1 MARDVTVHIGTSEN
15 GAGVKRPA
23 AWVETALL
31 LEPEPHDLMNG
42 VGSRFLR
49 HEISEDDELVGD
61 RPKDL
66 PESMTQREILKTYRD
81 ELRHYGEE
89 VMGMWGNEM
98 GTARRAACEKWIY
111 EVVLAAFPA
120 MKGYEL

>member
-1 MARDVTVHIGTSEN
+1 MGRDIKVHIGTSTN
-15 GAGVKRPA
+15 AAGHVRPA
-23 AWVETALL
+23 AWVETALA
-31 LEPEPHDLMNG
+31 LEPEPHDLMNAI
-42 VGSRFLR
+42 GSRFVR
-49 HEISEDDELVGD
+49 HEITEDDELVGD

-66 PESMTQREILKTYRD
+66 PESMTQRDILKTYRD

-111 EVVLAAFPA
+111 EVVLDAFPA
-120 MKGYEL
+120 MRGYEL

>member
-1 MARDVTVHIGTSEN
+1 
-15 GAGVKRPA
+15 
-23 AWVETALL
+23 
-31 LEPEPHDLMNG
+31 
-42 VGSRFLR
+42 
-49 HEISEDDELVGD
+49 
-61 RPKDL
+61 
-66 PESMTQREILKTYRD
+66 MTQREILKTYRD